1 MKVENLINKFTSL
14 LFICLPISLV
24 SGPFLTDL
32 TVSTL
37 GLYSLINYKKIKLN
51 LIPKNFVIIFIFF
64 YLYLLLL
71 SFTSQHVLLSLESS
85 LFYFRY
91 IFFIFGG
98 ILLIKLD
105 NKLIVYFSIVLL
117 VVTTFLIIHSFYLF
131 FLSQTFNDLCMDN
144 SESCRISSLF
154 NDELIMGSYLAR
166 MIPLIIISLIILLK
180 NKFNKILIFT
190 MITLL
195 IITCLISGERNS
207 FLLSVISVFLIM
219 LNYRFNKKLFFLFF
233 IPLILILLSFIFTNN
248 IQKRLIDQTVS
259 EMFTND
265 NFNIISPVYN
275 DLYLNGINIF
285 YQNPIFGT
293 GPKTFRQECL
303 QNIDKFPQGCSTHPH
318 NTYIQLLS
326 ETGIIGTS
334 FLILF
339 ISYFFLNFI
348 KSIFSKNIRN
358 DFIVIK
364 NLIYISVIVNFFPFA
379 SSGNFFNNWISCIY
393 FLPLIFLWGINRET
407 LNNFRT
413 EKYVV

>member
-1 MKVENLINKFTSL
+1 
-14 LFICLPISLV
+14 
-24 SGPFLTDL
+24 
-32 TVSTL
+32 
-37 GLYSLINYKKIKLN
+37 
-51 LIPKNFVIIFIFF
+51 
-64 YLYLLLL
+64 
-71 SFTSQHVLLSLESS
+71 
-85 LFYFRY
+85 
-91 IFFIFGG
+91 GG

-293 GPKTFRQECL
+293 GPKTFR
-303 QNIDKFPQGCSTHPH
+303 
-318 NTYIQLLS
+318 
-326 ETGIIGTS
+326 
-334 FLILF
+334 
-339 ISYFFLNFI
+339 
-348 KSIFSKNIRN
+348 
-358 DFIVIK
+358 
-364 NLIYISVIVNFFPFA
+364 
-379 SSGNFFNNWISCIY
+379 
-393 FLPLIFLWGINRET
+393 
-407 LNNFRT
+407 
-413 EKYVV
+413 

>member
-1 MKVENLINKFTSL
+1 
-14 LFICLPISLV
+14 
-24 SGPFLTDL
+24 
-32 TVSTL
+32 
-37 GLYSLINYKKIKLN
+37 
-51 LIPKNFVIIFIFF
+51 
-64 YLYLLLL
+64 
-71 SFTSQHVLLSLESS
+71 
-85 LFYFRY
+85 
-91 IFFIFGG
+91 
-98 ILLIKLD
+98 
-105 NKLIVYFSIVLL
+105 
-117 VVTTFLIIHSFYLF
+117 
-131 FLSQTFNDLCMDN
+131 
-144 SESCRISSLF
+144 
-154 NDELIMGSYLAR
+154 
-166 MIPLIIISLIILLK
+166 
-180 NKFNKILIFT
+180 
-190 MITLL
+190 ITLL

-379 SSGNFFNNWISCIY
+379 SSGNFFNNWI
-393 FLPLIFLWGINRET
+393 
-407 LNNFRT
+407 
-413 EKYVV
+413 